1 MGVDT
6 EWTWAHYSD
15 DSPFS
20 APLSTGEDYP
30 TEAEARQAL
39 ARYIAALGSPHTEE
53 ALQQLRSAPT
63 DQNAVLVVPDA
74 VFTTRFAGIPYDEA
88 PRQSPDGQP
97 AGSEGSLGAGLGSRG
112 EAEALR
118 LIESGRARIRPK
130 DVPVPMRVEGYLI
143 GLCGAA
149 GFLMTGTGIRAWA
162 QPENNVASPILVFP
176 GLVLFFGAFWWM
188 SNWRRR
194 AVAHLARAGRAE
206 QP

>member
-1 MGVDT
+1 MDT

-15 DSPFS
+15 ENPFS

-39 ARYIAALGSPHTEE
+39 ARYIAALGSPHTEA

-88 PRQSPDGQP
+88 PRQSPGGHP
-97 AGSEGSLGAGLGSRG
+97 AGPEGSPKAGLG
-112 EAEALR
+112 EAEVLR
-118 LIESGRARIRPK
+118 LINSGKARIRPR

-162 QPENNVASPILVFP
+162 QPESNVASPVLLLP
-176 GLVLFFGAFWWM
+176 GLVLFLGAFWWT

-194 AVAHLARAGRAE
+194 AVAHFARAGRAE
-206 QP
+206 RP

>member
-1 MGVDT
+1 MDT

-15 DSPFS
+15 ENPFS
-20 APLSTGEDYP
+20 APLSTGVDYP
-30 TEAEARQAL
+30 TEAEAGQAL
-39 ARYIAALGSPHTEE
+39 ARCIAALGSPHTEE

-63 DQNAVLVVPDA
+63 DENAVLVVPDA
-74 VFTTRFAGIPYDEA
+74 VFTTRFAEIPYAEA
-88 PRQSPDGQP
+88 PRQSPDRQSPDGQP

-118 LIESGRARIRPK
+118 LVNSGRARVRPK
-130 DVPVPMRVEGYLI
+130 DVPVPMRIEGYLI

-162 QPENNVASPILVFP
+162 QPENNVAGPILLLP
-176 GLVLFFGAFWWM
+176 GLVLFLGAFWWT

-194 AVAHLARAGRAE
+194 AVAHSAQAK
-206 QP
+206 